1 MGKEA
6 SRDRVNPAVYTLGG
20 VMALA
25 LIGDSLLYSVLP
37 IYAEQLGIP
46 LVMVGA
52 VLSINRWVR
61 LLANPY
67 AVMVYC
73 RHPVSVPLAFSTAG
87 SVLSTAM
94 YAFPLGT
101 LSFLLARI
109 IWGFSYSFFRLGS
122 YLVVLETSRPVLGLA
137 MGITQAVSR
146 VGSAITVVAGG
157 VLIDFLGY
165 QAGMLVLA
173 ALSALAF
180 PLLLLLRSQ
189 LKHGTGDDVHA
200 VEEKPSAERAEALSV
215 NYCLAAGFITCVV
228 GNGLVSSSL
237 SLVVQ
242 QRVGDAVSFGGIT
255 LGIATIAGLV
265 FSSRWITGMVVG
277 PIAGHLGDKFGRRLP
292 FVMVTTLQGTA
303 MLILALWAAPLVTVV
318 CTVLFFVFLNAQRVL
333 LDTALGDSTRGAQE
347 GQIIGRYNSL
357 QDLGAAVGPVLGYW
371 VGATVGFE
379 LVYAAAACLLIAL
392 GIGAHPLTGERRDQ
406 KSSSQT

>member
-242 QRVGDAVSFGGIT
+242 
-255 LGIATIAGLV
+255 
-265 FSSRWITGMVVG
+265 
-277 PIAGHLGDKFGRRLP
+277 
-292 FVMVTTLQGTA
+292 
-303 MLILALWAAPLVTVV
+303 
-318 CTVLFFVFLNAQRVL
+318 
-333 LDTALGDSTRGAQE
+333 
-347 GQIIGRYNSL
+347 
-357 QDLGAAVGPVLGYW
+357 
-371 VGATVGFE
+371 
-379 LVYAAAACLLIAL
+379 
-392 GIGAHPLTGERRDQ
+392 
-406 KSSSQT
+406 